1 MTDEVSLG
9 KAKMVLLPIIFG
21 LVILFFLKLFSI
33 KLPFWIWIVLL
44 IAIVIISLL
53 LSMRSRLALTSH
65 LPSLSFENIL
75 WFIVIIVVIAT
86 IIFAAS
92 LLLSNDSRQEIYY
105 EDGSLERDE
114 YEEPWICKDVEWKN
128 IDITTNDPDWGFYLI
143 GIPKG
148 ESVNCVFTLEDDT
161 QKCEVSFVVNSPAD
175 KISGARVSF
184 GVINSNLCKSQDK
197 GLVRVFVNGVC
208 LRTESV
214 NNRIPT
220 RFFATNGQKYN
231 ATLEIQTN
239 RPCVVCQKIGSG
251 NFKRTELINQG
262 KIGVIKLDF

>member
-1 MTDEVSLG
+1 M
-9 KAKMVLLPIIFG
+9 
-21 LVILFFLKLFSI
+21 
-33 KLPFWIWIVLL
+33 
-44 IAIVIISLL
+44 
-53 LSMRSRLALTSH
+53 
-65 LPSLSFENIL
+65 
-75 WFIVIIVVIAT
+75 AT

-197 GLVRVFVNGVC
+197 GLVRVFVNGVYY
-208 LRTESV
+208 E
-214 NNRIPT
+214 IPT
-220 RFFATNGQKYN
+220 MYFITNGQKYN
-231 ATLEIQTN
+231 ATLRIETN
-239 RPCVVCQKIGSG
+239 RPCVVCQKIGSV
-251 NFKRTELINQG
+251 NFKRTELRNQG
-262 KIGVIKLDF
+262 RIGVIKLDF